1 MLRGCLE
8 EMRGVAAGRQ
18 NNLIIL
24 CPLFWLLQEQAS
36 SAKCPQVKRNT
47 LTPNDDTLAVHQQGV
62 LVHELAHVYGVYTT
76 LRWQDGDHEQYNI
89 RNASNLTPAD
99 ALLTAPNYA
108 FYYSGKYSFYE
119 NLSSHYLA
127 TSLMRSVATAIISL
141 SNGVPN

>member
-47 LTPNDDTLAVHQQGV
+47 LTPNDDTLAVRQQGV
-62 LVHELAHVYGVYTT
+62 LVHELAHVY
-76 LRWQDGDHEQYNI
+76 GDHEQYNI

-99 ALLTAPNYA
+99 ALLNTPNYA